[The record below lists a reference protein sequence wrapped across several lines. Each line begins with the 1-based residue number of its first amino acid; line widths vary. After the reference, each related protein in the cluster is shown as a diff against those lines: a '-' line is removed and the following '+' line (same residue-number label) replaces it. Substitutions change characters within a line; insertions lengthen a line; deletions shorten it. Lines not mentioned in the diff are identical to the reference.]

1 MTRLPPPSDALRTP
15 VLVWLSC
22 CAVGEAGGLEASAA
36 VAAALGHAQGGPEA
50 LIWLA
55 FAGAFEGFVLAS
67 FQWVALR
74 RIGVELGFWPFCL
87 ATMAAAT
94 TAFTILHGARLA
106 FGDGWATVGLMLCV
120 GALCGALVGAS
131 QAIALSRLG
140 ARPLP
145 WIVGCALGWTAVVA
159 VATLAW
165 PLLTLV
171 EGIGMSAL
179 AGAGVGLL
187 GGGLL
192 GLFTSSPLLEI
203 RRQLAR

>member
-1 MTRLPPPSDALRTP
+1 MSDTAGRQIARLGPLGYVVALSAAASLLALALILSIGLGAAPLDASDVVRALLDPSAVEPTVAQIVRELRLPRAL
-15 VLVWLSC
+15 L
-22 CAVGEAGGLEASAA
+22 
-36 VAAALGHAQGGPEA
+36 
-50 LIWLA
+50 
-55 FAGAFEGFVLAS
+55 
-67 FQWVALR
+67 
-74 RIGVELGFWPFCL
+74 
-87 ATMAAAT
+87 
-94 TAFTILHGARLA
+94 
-106 FGDGWATVGLMLCV
+106 
-120 GALCGALVGAS
+120 GALVGAS

-165 PLLTLV
+165 QLLTLV

-187 GGGLL
+187 GGGVL